1 MRLSRGLAFVSI
13 TAAVLSACT
22 GLKQADPP
30 ADTDAS
36 VPDEDASTVPPDG
49 SDTSKKDADSPKDAA
64 TDATDAGPALPDSP
78 PDTACGLATDAWTKT
93 TKSAACNDRKVVL
106 LEGWTSSTAPL
117 FARSVS
123 IARAK
128 NGRIGVAVNGETGV
142 EEGDLRIR
150 TFLTPT
156 APTFTSNLVKVDPLS
171 FENVGAA
178 VRMVAGNDDTF
189 HLVYQR
195 DASEAGGA
203 LVYRRLPA
211 NNTLTAEQQ
220 FASVGHGT
228 ELGIA
233 VSPTNS
239 DVVLSYFTPPTPTVA
254 GKIESVLRPD
264 ATQKFDPP
272 IIAQGSFAKDGVV
285 GSGEHVLRFD
295 QSGGARIAFHL
306 SQTFSSA
313 NPKFSELTGSWRAPK
328 TIDNPTLDGMAGYS
342 LGLALFGQRKS
353 VAYFYRKA
361 GTTTAELRI
370 GTWTLE
376 GDPVDIDTR
385 DLGLLAPD
393 PTNPQYSLA
402 LGVDGLGLLHLVY
415 TRPTSATKC
424 SLVYARQTRKAGV
437 VKWLED
443 GIAGDLP
450 CQDSTGVVLSMV
462 VDDKGRPHIAYAVAG
477 VGLLYATRFD
487 R

>member
-1 MRLSRGLAFVSI
+1 MWLSRGLAFVSI

-30 ADTDAS
+30 TDTDATL
-36 VPDEDASTVPPDG
+36 PEEDAATLPPD
-49 SDTSKKDADSPKDAA
+49 SPDASRKDTDSPKDSS
-64 TDATDAGPALPDSP
+64 TDATDAGPLADSP
-78 PDTACGLATDAWTKT
+78 ADTACALATDAWAKP
-93 TKSAACNDRKVVL
+93 TKSAGCNDRKVFL
-106 LEGWTSSTAPL
+106 LEGWTTNTLPF

-123 IARAK
+123 IARTK
-128 NGRIGVAVNGETGV
+128 SGRVGIAVNGETSI
-142 EEGDLRIR
+142 EEGSLRVR
-150 TFLTPT
+150 TFTPLTE
-156 APTFTSNLVKVDPLS
+156 TFSTVLTKLDPLP

-178 VRMVAGNDDTF
+178 VRMAAGNDDTF

-195 DASEAGGA
+195 DTSVAGGPI
-203 LVYRRLPA
+203 VYRKLPPSNA
-211 NNTLTAEQQ
+211 FTAEQQ
-220 FASVGHGT
+220 LASVGHGT
-228 ELGIA
+228 KLDIT

-239 DVVLSYFTPPTPTVA
+239 DVAISYFTPPTPTVA
-254 GKIESVLRPD
+254 GKLESVLWPD
-264 ATQKFDPP
+264 SKQKFDPP
-272 IIAQGSFAKDGVV
+272 VPVQLSFSKDGVI
-285 GSGEHVLRFD
+285 GSGEHVLRYD

-313 NPKFSELTGSWRAPK
+313 NPKFSELTGTWRAPK

-353 VAYFYRKA
+353 AAYFYRKS

-376 GDPVDIDTR
+376 NDPVDVDTR
-385 DLGLLAPD
+385 DLGLLSPD
-393 PTNPQYSLA
+393 PTSPQYSLA
-402 LGVDGLGLLHLVY
+402 LGVDGLGLLHLAY

-424 SLVYARQTRKAGV
+424 SLVYARQTRKGGI

-443 GIAGDLP
+443 GIAADLP
-450 CQDSTGVVLSMV
+450 CEDPSGVVLSMV
-462 VDDKGRPHIAYAVAG
+462 VDDKGRPHIAYVVAAVG
-477 VGLLYATRFD
+477 VLYATRFD

>member
-1 MRLSRGLAFVSI
+1 M
-13 TAAVLSACT
+13 TAAVLAACT

-30 ADTDAS
+30 TDTDAS
-36 VPDEDASTVPPDG
+36 LPEGDATAPLPDG
-49 SDTSKKDADSPKDAA
+49 SDASQKDPEPTKDSGP
-64 TDATDAGPALPDSP
+64 DATEAGALPDSP
-78 PDTACGLATDAWTKT
+78 ADTACPLATDAWAKT
-93 TKSAACNDRKVVL
+93 TKSAGCNDRKVFL
-106 LEGWTSSTAPL
+106 LEGWTTNTLPF

-128 NGRIGVAVNGETGV
+128 NGRVGIAVNGETGV
-142 EEGDLRIR
+142 EEGSLRIR
-150 TFLTPT
+150 TFTPT
-156 APTFTSNLVKVDPLS
+156 TATFASTLVKIDPLP

-178 VRMVAGNDDTF
+178 VRMTAGNDDTF

-195 DASEAGGA
+195 DTSQAGGPV
-203 LVYRRLPA
+203 VYRKLPA
-211 NNTLTAEQQ
+211 NNTFTAEQQ

-228 ELGIA
+228 KLDIS

-239 DVVLSYFTPPTPTVA
+239 DVVASYFTPPTTTVA
-254 GKIESVLRPD
+254 GKLESVLRPD

-272 IIAQGSFAKDGVV
+272 ITVQGSFAKDGVI
-285 GSGEHVLRFD
+285 GSGEHVLRYD
-295 QSGGARIAFHL
+295 QTGGARIAFHL

-328 TIDNPTLDGMAGYS
+328 TIDNPTLDGAAGYS
-342 LGLALFGQRKS
+342 LGLVLFGQRKS
-353 VAYFYRKA
+353 AAYFYRKA

-376 GDPVDIDTR
+376 NDPVDVDTR
-385 DLGLLAPD
+385 DLGILAPD
-393 PTNPQYSLA
+393 PTSPQYSLA
-402 LGVDGLGLLHLVY
+402 LGVDGLGLLHLAY

-443 GIAGDLP
+443 GIAADLP
-450 CQDSTGVVLSMV
+450 CEDNSGVVLSIV
-462 VDDKGRPHIAYAVAG
+462 VDDKGRPHIAYVVAAVG
-477 VGLLYATRFD
+477 VLYATRFD

>member
-30 ADTDAS
+30 AGTDAS
-36 VPDEDASTVPPDG
+36 VPEEDASTLPPDG
-49 SDTSKKDADSPKDAA
+49 PDASKKDADSPKDAA
-64 TDATDAGPALPDSP
+64 TDATDGGPSLPDSP
-78 PDTACGLATDAWTKT
+78 ADTACGLATDAWAKT
-93 TKSAACNDRKVVL
+93 AKSAGCSDRKVFL
-106 LEGWTSSTAPL
+106 LESWTTDTLPF

-128 NGRIGVAVNGETGV
+128 NGRVGVAVNGETNV
-142 EEGDLRIR
+142 EEGSLRIR
-150 TFLTPT
+150 TFNPNMTGFGST
-156 APTFTSNLVKVDPLS
+156 LVKIDPLP

-178 VRMVAGNDDTF
+178 VRMAAGNDDTF

-195 DASEAGGA
+195 DTSQAGGPV
-203 LVYRRLPA
+203 VYRKLPA
-211 NNTLTAEQQ
+211 NNTFTAEQQ
-220 FASVGHGT
+220 LASVGHGT
-228 ELGIA
+228 KLDIA

-239 DVVLSYFTPPTPTVA
+239 DVVISYFTPPTPTVA

-264 ATQKFDPP
+264 ATQQFAPP
-272 IIAQGSFAKDGVV
+272 IIVQGSFAKDGVI
-285 GSGEHVLRFD
+285 GSGEHVLRYD
-295 QSGGARIAFHL
+295 QTGGARIAFHL

-353 VAYFYRKA
+353 AAYFYRKA

-376 GDPVDIDTR
+376 NDPVDVDTR

-393 PTNPQYSLA
+393 PTGPQYSLA
-402 LGVDGLGLLHLVY
+402 LGVDGLGLLHLAY

-443 GIAGDLP
+443 GIAADLP
-450 CQDSTGVVLSMV
+450 CEDPAGVVLSMV
-462 VDDKGRPHIAYAVAG
+462 VDDKGRPHIAYVVAAVG
-477 VGLLYATRFD
+477 VLYATRFD

>member
-1 MRLSRGLAFVSI
+1 MWLSRGFSFVSI
-13 TAAVLSACT
+13 TAAVLAACT

-30 ADTDAS
+30 ADVDASLPEEDASPVPTDAS
-36 VPDEDASTVPPDG
+36 DAS
-49 SDTSKKDADSPKDAA
+49 SKDASSADSAA
-64 TDATDAGPALPDSP
+64 DATDSGTSLPDSP
-78 PDTACGLATDAWTKT
+78 PDTACPLATDAWTKPS
-93 TKSAACNDRKVVL
+93 KSAGCNDRRVVL

-117 FARSVS
+117 FAHSLS

-128 NGRIGVAVNGETGV
+128 NGRVGVAVNGETGV

-150 TFLTPT
+150 TFAPT
-156 APTFTSNLVKVDPLS
+156 SPTFTSVQVKLAPLP

-178 VRMVAGNDDTF
+178 VRMAAGNDDTF

-203 LVYRRLPA
+203 LVYRKLPA

-220 FASVGHGT
+220 FASLGHGT
-228 ELGIA
+228 KLDIA
-233 VSPTNS
+233 VSPTTS
-239 DVVLSYFTPPTPTVA
+239 DVLVSYFTPPTPTVA

-272 IIAQGSFAKDGVV
+272 LIAQGSFAKDGVV
-285 GSGEHVLRFD
+285 GSGEHVLRYD

-353 VAYFYRKA
+353 AAYFYRKA

-376 GDPVDIDTR
+376 SDPVDIDTR
-385 DLGLLAPD
+385 DLGLLSPD

-402 LGVDGLGLLHLVY
+402 LGVDGLGLLHLAY

-443 GIAGDLP
+443 GIAADLP
-450 CQDSTGVVLSMV
+450 CQDQTGVVLSMV
-462 VDDKGRPHIAYAVAG
+462 VDEKGRPHVAYAVAG
-477 VGLLYATRFD
+477 VGLLYASRFD